1 MAGTRLIALALIV
14 VGALALAYRG
24 FSYTKEETAAKIGSI
39 ELKVEQKKTVTI
51 PVWAGIG
58 AIVIGGLILFAVP
71 RK

>member
-1 MAGTRLIALALIV
+1 MGGTRLIAFALIV
-14 VGALALAYRG
+14 LGALALAYRG
-24 FSYTKEETAAKIGSI
+24 FSYTKEETTAKIGSL

>member
-1 MAGTRLIALALIV
+1 MGGTRLIAFALIV
-14 VGALALAYRG
+14 LGALALAYRG
-24 FSYTKEETAAKIGSI
+24 FSYTEEETAAKIGSL